1 MIYSYRTLSLWPL
14 RRFKKRPIG
23 SDASLTT
30 SELTSQ
36 EELSSELAVSGS
48 GTATSVMSEA
58 KDVLTLPA
66 VRNFARKCNV
76 DIALLPPGSGK
87 NGRVE
92 REDIERFLASRK
104 SVVGNWLLPRLLSQQ
119 TRDVVVEGNG
129 KGTYIYFSFQCC
141 HSSHTRYSQSLE
153 IPHIWVSIFSPIS
166 DCIADEHL
174 ATQRHWI

>member
-1 MIYSYRTLSLWPL
+1 MVYSYRTLSLWPL

-92 REDIERFLASRK
+92 REDIERLLASRK

-119 TRDVVVEGNG
+119 TRDVVVELGWTRYG
-129 KGTYIYFSFQCC
+129 MWKAMEKARTFIFSFQCC
-141 HSSHTRYSQSLE
+141 LSSHSGIHRVWKSL
-153 IPHIWVSIFSPIS
+153 IFG
-166 DCIADEHL
+166 
-174 ATQRHWI
+174 